1 MIDSVAAA
9 YLELYPR
16 EAARTLSRV
25 NDEQLLEV
33 VGAVSADIA
42 AGVLQHLSPSTARFC
57 LEQLPQ
63 ASAVSVLERM
73 ATAPAAER
81 LRGMDRHRVQTLLGL
96 LPRLSAIRLRIRM
109 RHPEG
114 TVGSLV
120 DTDVLTLASDL
131 KVAEAVRLVRS
142 SHDRLIHDLYVVD
155 DRGRLKGV
163 VDICD
168 LLAEKDRSPLT
179 RISRRAPVVL
189 YARASLRSVET
200 HPAWLTRDHLPVID
214 RDGVLQGVLPRAL
227 LQDEEHGVNP
237 NRADAEE
244 LASTQHALADIFWLA
259 LSPLFSGSSSARSRG
274 RSNVP

>member
-1 MIDSVAAA
+1 MIDAVATA

-16 EAARTLSRV
+16 EAARTLARV
-25 NDEQLLEV
+25 DNEALLQV
-33 VGAVSADIA
+33 VGAVSAEIA
-42 AGVLQHLSPSTARFC
+42 AGILQYLSPSSARLC

-63 ASAVSVLERM
+63 ESAAAVLQRM

-131 KVAEAVRLVRS
+131 KVAEAVRLARS
-142 SHDRLIHDLYVVD
+142 SRDRLIHDLYVVD
-155 DRGRLKGV
+155 DHGRLRGV
-163 VDICD
+163 IDICD

-179 RISRRAPVVL
+179 RLTHRVPVVL

-200 HPAWLTRDHLPVID
+200 HPAWLSRDHLPVID

-237 NRADAEE
+237 DRADAED
-244 LASTQHALADIFWLA
+244 LATTQHALADIFWLA
-259 LSPLFSGSSSARSRG
+259 LSPLFGGASTTRSRKG
-274 RSNVP
+274 G